1 MTMYLVL
8 SFHLGKLLRCR
19 PLDVKV
25 CKASEGGFRGNQL
38 GSQPVKLFDLM
49 VNFRGSLLVKVSF
62 EKERAVR

>member
-8 SFHLGKLLRCR
+8 SFHFGQLLRCR

-38 GSQPVKLFDLM
+38 GSQPVKFFDLK
-49 VNFRGSLLVKVSF
+49 VNFRGSLLVKISF
-62 EKERAVR
+62 KEERAV